1 MDDDDDD
8 DDDDGDDHDD
18 YDDADEHDAMSRKEK
33 TLHVDASNFKFGGNI
48 KTCFSSKRYGDDQSH
63 ESHMTYSQ

>member
-8 DDDDGDDHDD
+8 DDDD
-18 YDDADEHDAMSRKEK
+18 DADEHDATSQKK
-33 TLHVDASNFKFGGNI
+33 NVQVDASNFKFGGNME
-48 KTCFSSKRYGDDQSH
+48 TFFSYERYGDDKSH